1 MTQLLSMGTLRG
13 SFLSY
18 PRNNHNSY
26 NERNIIKLL
35 EDLDMDAKEIKKI
48 MDYLEAGD
56 KIDVILEEAIMKLRD
71 LRTEEA
77 NLLNKDI
84 ITIEMTIRQVKIAS
98 IKKRQQLIRDVRSR
112 V

>member
-1 MTQLLSMGTLRG
+1 
-13 SFLSY
+13 
-18 PRNNHNSY
+18 
-26 NERNIIKLL
+26 
-35 EDLDMDAKEIKKI
+35 MDAKEIKKI

-98 IKKRQQLIRDVRSR
+98 IKKRQKFIKDTRSR